1 MPHNGYKRYIP
12 TSVDNTNNNIT
23 KSNFTSRAPT
33 TSSDNALRVIK
44 RKTTNQRTSCSEVS
58 KKCGSN
64 GYNRKVVS
72 PSVECVD
79 DRGTA
84 LDSNI
89 YINGNRRGVDQT
101 TLSVD
106 GLLNVK
112 LTALLRIL
120 IESLIRRGDTRNV
133 AYISYPEAKFGMNLY
148 GNVNYEE
155 IFSSTAF
162 LSNYTY
168 AFGQSFGY
176 SQDEASEIADNIRI
190 KIINDLPTP
199 RVPNISDFELYVFK
213 LVCCTFFGMKCN
225 VKLNGCSCYPKNSQE
240 YMAITAGIGLNCI
253 NMDCRSELIHNPD
266 SFDSLIHTDCSDIN
280 FNAIFLS
287 MQTLVQNKVNIE
299 KINILQ
305 KITQ

>member
-1 MPHNGYKRYIP
+1 MPHNGYKQYRP
-12 TSVDNTNNNIT
+12 NSVDNKNNSIT
-23 KSNFTSRAPT
+23 KSNFTSRVPT
-33 TSSDNALRVIK
+33 SGSDNTIRVIK
-44 RKTTNQRTSCSEVS
+44 HKTTNRRTSCSDVA
-58 KKCGSN
+58 KKCGGN
-64 GYNRKVVS
+64 VYNSKVVS
-72 PSVECVD
+72 PSVKFVD
-79 DRGTA
+79 AKGMSIG
-84 LDSNI
+84 SNI
-89 YINGNRRGVDQT
+89 YINGNRSVVDQPA
-101 TLSVD
+101 LSVD

-112 LTALLRIL
+112 LTDLLRIL

-133 AYISYPEAKFGMNLY
+133 AYISYPEVKFGMNLY

-176 SQDEASEIADNIRI
+176 SQDEASEIADNIKI

-253 NMDCRSELIHNPD
+253 NMDCKSELIHNPD